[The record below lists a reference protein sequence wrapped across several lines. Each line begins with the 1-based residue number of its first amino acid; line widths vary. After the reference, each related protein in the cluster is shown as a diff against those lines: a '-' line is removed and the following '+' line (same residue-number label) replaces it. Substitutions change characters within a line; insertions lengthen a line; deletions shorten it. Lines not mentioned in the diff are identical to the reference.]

1 MVTSHFLIPYN
12 KFDFSLKIITIFYPK
27 LHLHGRSILFS
38 FPSEAQLDHMS
49 YFGLMVDRAYFPAP
63 TALPSDDLANG
74 MLAERERE
82 I

>member
-12 KFDFSLKIITIFYPK
+12 KFGFSLKIITTFHPK
-27 LHLHGRSILFS
+27 SHLHGRSILFS

-49 YFGLMVDRAYFPAP
+49 YFGLIVDRAYFPVP
-63 TALPSDDLANG
+63 IALPSDDLANR
-74 MLAERERE
+74 MLAEKTE